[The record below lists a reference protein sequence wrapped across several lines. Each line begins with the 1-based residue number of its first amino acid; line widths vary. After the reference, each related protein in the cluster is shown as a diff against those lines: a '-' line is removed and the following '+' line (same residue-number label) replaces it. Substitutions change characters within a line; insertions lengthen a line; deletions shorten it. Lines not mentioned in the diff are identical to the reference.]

1 MVHDLHMN
9 DIACD
14 IPPASANAGDAFY
27 ITCEHG
33 GNRIPSR
40 YHAFF
45 QGKEA
50 LLRTHRGYDAGALRV
65 ARELSEAL
73 SAPLLAST
81 VSRLLVD
88 LNRSLG
94 HPQLFSEATR
104 PIAGELRQE
113 ILTRYYL
120 PYRTKAETAIGQM
133 IARGHRVIH
142 ISCHSFTPELD
153 GEVRNADLGLLYDP
167 ARSAEAGLCRR
178 WRVALKAYSAALR
191 ARMNYPYTGTADG
204 FTVYLRRR
212 FPAERYLG
220 IEIEISQKHVHEGAA
235 HWRAIRA
242 VIIESLFA
250 ALPQPMPDAALS
262 QPLT

>member
-1 MVHDLHMN
+1 MAHEFQMN
-9 DIACD
+9 DLARGMR
-14 IPPASANAGDAFY
+14 PRPANASDAFY

-40 YHAFF
+40 YHDFF
-45 QGKEA
+45 KGKEA

-73 SAPLLAST
+73 AAPLLAST

-104 PIAGELRQE
+104 PISGELKQE
-113 ILTRYYL
+113 ILSRYYL

-133 IARGHRVIH
+133 IARGQRVIH

-153 GEVRNADLGLLYDP
+153 GEVRDADLGLLYDP
-167 ARSAEAGLCRR
+167 ARTPEAGLCRR
-178 WRVALKAYSAALR
+178 WRVALKAYAAALR

-212 FPAERYLG
+212 FPAQSYLG
-220 IEIEISQKHVHEGAA
+220 IEIEINQKHVHEGAT
-235 HWRAIRA
+235 HWRAVRSS
-242 VIIESLFA
+242 IIESLFA
-250 ALPQPMPDAALS
+250 ALPQPQVDAS
-262 QPLT
+262 LTQSLT